1 MGRVLKQY
9 LMRTIIGL
17 LLIVSIPIT
26 IAISSN
32 NITIASTIFHNQQ
45 AMAQN
50 MAIPT
55 TATMPNFLEYH
66 NSTYGI
72 NVQYPSDWLY
82 KGSKIS
88 NDSVQGIVTF
98 ASPNV
103 LTSSSSNK
111 SVVVLTIGIEKLP
124 FYNIPLNLYTN
135 LTINNLRESEPGFRL
150 LASNEISLAGIKPAH
165 KIIFTSDTMPN
176 TMAVYGIK
184 GDKAYVIDYI
194 AGSEATY
201 SNYLPIAQKMMDSFQ
216 IVNANAKAV
225 TASNR
230 TNTNANLGPANQN
243 NNNTTSSSVQAPC
256 AYGLPRQLNG
266 VCPIIIIKVNVMRYE
281 I

>member
-9 LMRTIIGL
+9 LMRTIVSL
-17 LLIVSIPIT
+17 LLIVSISIT
-26 IAISSN
+26 IGISSN
-32 NITIASTIFHNQQ
+32 IPVVSTTFHYQE

-50 MAIPT
+50 
-55 TATMPNFLEYH
+55 TATTTPNFLTYH

-103 LTSSSSNK
+103 LSSSSSNK

-124 FYNIPLNLYTN
+124 FYKIPLNLYTN

-165 KIIFTSDTMPN
+165 KIIFTSDTMHN

-184 GDKAYVIDYI
+184 GDKAYIIDYI

-201 SNYLPIAQKMMDSFQ
+201 SNYFPIAQKMMDSFQ

-230 TNTNANLGPANQN
+230 TNANLGPANQN
-243 NNNTTSSSVQAPC
+243 NSSSVQAPC
-256 AYGLPRQLNG
+256 PYGLPRQLNG
-266 VCPIIIIKVNVMRYE
+266 VCPIIPE
-281 I
+281 TG

>member
-55 TATMPNFLEYH
+55 TMPNFLEYH

-111 SVVVLTIGIEKLP
+111 SLVVLTIGIEKLP

-230 TNTNANLGPANQN
+230 TNANISQANQN
-243 NNNTTSSSVQAPC
+243 NNNNTSSSVQAPC
-256 AYGLPRQLNG
+256 PYGLPRQLNR
-266 VCPIIIIKVNVMRYE
+266 VCPIIPE
-281 I
+281 T

>member
-9 LMRTIIGL
+9 LMRTIVIL
-17 LLIVSIPIT
+17 LLVVSIPVI
-26 IAISSN
+26 IIGISSS
-32 NITIASTIFHNQQ
+32 NIPVVSTIFHNQQ

-55 TATMPNFLEYH
+55 TMPNFLEYH

-111 SVVVLTIGIEKLP
+111 SVVVLTIGIENLP

-165 KIIFTSDTMPN
+165 RIIFTSDNMPN
-176 TMAVYGIK
+176 TMAVYAVK

-201 SNYLPIAQKMMDSFQ
+201 SNYLPIARKMIDSFQ
-216 IVNANAKAV
+216 IVNINAKAV

-230 TNTNANLGPANQN
+230 TNTNANIGPANQN
-243 NNNTTSSSVQAPC
+243 NNNNTSSSVQAPC
-256 AYGLPRQLNG
+256 PYGLPRQLNG
-266 VCPIIIIKVNVMRYE
+266 VCPIIPE
-281 I
+281 AP

>member
-9 LMRTIIGL
+9 LMRTIVSL
-17 LLIVSIPIT
+17 LLIVSISIT
-26 IAISSN
+26 IGISSN
-32 NITIASTIFHNQQ
+32 IPVVSTTFHYQE

-50 MAIPT
+50 
-55 TATMPNFLEYH
+55 TATTTPNFLTYH

-72 NVQYPSDWLY
+72 NVQYPFDWLY

-103 LTSSSSNK
+103 LSSSSSNK

-184 GDKAYVIDYI
+184 GDKAYIIDYI

-201 SNYLPIAQKMMDSFQ
+201 SNYFPIAQKMMDSFQ

-230 TNTNANLGPANQN
+230 TNANLGPANQN
-243 NNNTTSSSVQAPC
+243 NNNNNNSSSVQAPC
-256 AYGLPRQLNG
+256 PYSLPRQLNG
-266 VCPIIIIKVNVMRYE
+266 VCPIIPE
-281 I
+281 TG